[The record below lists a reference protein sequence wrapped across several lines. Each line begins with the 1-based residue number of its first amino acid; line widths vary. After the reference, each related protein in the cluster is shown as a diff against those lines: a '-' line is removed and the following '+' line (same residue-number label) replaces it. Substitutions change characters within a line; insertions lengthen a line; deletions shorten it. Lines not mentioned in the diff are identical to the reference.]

1 MFTLTEVNNKIR
13 IYHKGLRLE
22 LTKEEAD
29 QLIVEMQSF
38 RKMLKWTTLIDYGTK
53 QEVKND

>member
-1 MFTLTEVNNKIR
+1 MFTLSETNNKIK
-13 IYHKGLRLE
+13 IYHKGLILE

-38 RKMLKWTTLIDYGTK
+38 RKMLKWTTLIDYGIK

>member
-1 MFTLTEVNNKIR
+1 MFKLTEANNKIK
-13 IYHKGLRLE
+13 IYHKGLILE

-38 RKMLKWTTLIDYGTK
+38 RKMLKWNTLIDYGIK